1 METTTNLRIAV
12 QDGRRLF
19 REGFAMVLDAEADV
33 DVVAAVATGRQ
44 LLEAVAGRVVDVVI
58 FDAEA
63 GDPEVGTALNQ
74 ARRRNPGLIVLG
86 TVSGD
91 DPQAAAQARRAGVRA
106 VFTRNAGVAELLK
119 AVRGHSHPT
128 GPAPIRRPVALERPK
143 SRLSRREI
151 EILSEISAGSTTSEV
166 AAAMGIS
173 PKTVEN
179 HKQRIFAKLGVQ
191 NQAHAVAVAMRSG
204 LVKPT
209 TLALKGA

>member
-1 METTTNLRIAV
+1 MSSRTNLRIAV

-19 REGFAMVLDAEADV
+19 REGFALVLDDEPDV

-44 LLEAVAGRVVDVVI
+44 LLEAIAGMVIDVVI

-63 GDPEVGTALNQ
+63 GDPEVGTALNH
-74 ARRRNPGLIVLG
+74 ARRRNPGLVVLG

-91 DPQAAAQARRAGVRA
+91 DPEAAAQARRAGVRA
-106 VFTRNAGVAELLK
+106 VFTRNAGVADLLK
-119 AVRGHSHPT
+119 AVRGNSYPT
-128 GPAPIRRPVALERPK
+128 GVAPVRRRVALERPK

-151 EILSEISAGSTTSEV
+151 EILSEISTGSTTSEV

>member
-1 METTTNLRIAV
+1 MQSTTNLRIAV

-19 REGFAMVLDAEADV
+19 REGFAMVLDAEPDV

-44 LLEAVAGRVVDVVI
+44 LLEAVAGMVVDVVI
-58 FDAEA
+58 FDAEG
-63 GDPEVGTALNQ
+63 GDPEVGTALNH
-74 ARRRNPGLIVLG
+74 ARRRNPGLTVLG

-91 DPQAAAQARRAGVRA
+91 DPEAAAQARRAGVRA
-106 VFTRNAGVAELLK
+106 VFTRNAGVSELLK

-128 GPAPIRRPVALERPK
+128 GLAPIRRPVALERPK